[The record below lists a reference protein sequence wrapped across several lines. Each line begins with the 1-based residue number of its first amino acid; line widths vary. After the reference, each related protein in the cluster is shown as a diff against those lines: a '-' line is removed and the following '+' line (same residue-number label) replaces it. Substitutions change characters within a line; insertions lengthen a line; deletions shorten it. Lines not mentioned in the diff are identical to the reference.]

1 MEDIIQLICPA
12 CGGKLNVSPNASLL
26 VCQHCGTEHIVR
38 RQGSAV
44 TLESFARCPRCG
56 RNDRA
61 EKVSAI
67 LSSHT
72 QNISSS
78 EIQMRIVPN
87 QYGQPIYQR
96 VSVPKTLTQSSELA
110 KKLAAPERP
119 NPLSKPIMQPLPHK
133 KSNSKLTFGIIL
145 LAISVIGVIFSILF
159 ASIGLTG
166 NGDYSFLITILCLV
180 PTILAGGVGILLTIL
195 GITSSQKL
203 KSRYQQEYNQT
214 IQRNKNIFQNWQ
226 ETNQRIMQNY
236 QNAVDRWNAL
246 YYCHRD
252 DCVFIPEEGSSA
264 PLESMKDYLFQAP
277 PA

>member
-1 MEDIIQLICPA
+1 
-12 CGGKLNVSPNASLL
+12 
-26 VCQHCGTEHIVR
+26 
-38 RQGSAV
+38 
-44 TLESFARCPRCG
+44 
-56 RNDRA
+56 
-61 EKVSAI
+61 
-67 LSSHT
+67 
-72 QNISSS
+72 
-78 EIQMRIVPN
+78 
-87 QYGQPIYQR
+87 
-96 VSVPKTLTQSSELA
+96 LA

-119 NPLSKPIMQPLPHK
+119 NPLPKPIMQPLPHK

-166 NGDYSFLITILCLV
+166 NGDYSFLITLLCLV

-203 KSRYQQEYNQT
+203 KSRYQQEYDQT
-214 IQRNKNIFQNWQ
+214 IQRNKKTFQNWQ

-236 QNAVDRWNAL
+236 QNAMDRWNAL

>member
-1 MEDIIQLICPA
+1 MEDIIQLTCPA
-12 CGGKLNVSPNASLL
+12 CGGKLNVSANTTLL

-38 RQGSAV
+38 REGSAV

-72 QNISSS
+72 QKISSS

-87 QYGQPIYQR
+87 QYGQPVYQR

-110 KKLAAPERP
+110 KKLAPPEKP
-119 NPLSKPIMQPLPHK
+119 NPLPKPSMQPLPHK

-145 LAISVIGVIFSILF
+145 LVISVIGVIFSILS
-159 ASIGLTG
+159 ATIGLTG
-166 NGDYSFLITILCLV
+166 NGDFPIYLTLLCLV

-203 KSRYQQEYNQT
+203 KSRYQEEYAQT
-214 IQRNKNIFQNWQ
+214 IQRNKNVFQNWQ
-226 ETNQRIMQNY
+226 ETNQRLTQNW
-236 QNAVDRWNAL
+236 QNAMDRWHAL

-252 DCVFIPEEGSSA
+252 DCVFIPEEGTSA
-264 PLESMKDYLFQAP
+264 PLEKMNDYLFQAP